1 LLRHRPGTQQLRSS
15 LIHTGTELMN
25 LAHMVRSKVVGL
37 SLLVAAAVFF
47 VTSPAHAT
55 LVLEDFNYGTGSGA
69 INGQNGGTGWGGAWT
84 GGGTS
89 LIQYIPTGLIF
100 ADVPSSGG
108 AAKFVGQGPITRPF
122 AAAFDHDQNL
132 FGSFLV
138 NVPASDGNLEL
149 LGISDAAHATSD
161 STVQLGFTA
170 ALLNSNNHVPAV
182 NVLGG
187 TAQNL
192 NSAGL
197 AGSTTYM
204 YLFHY
209 SGPAAS
215 DSVTAWMLNATQYS
229 NWEAAGNTE
238 SYLNSATIGTSATGV
253 SGRATATGT
262 VTQTFSTLLLYSLS
276 GFNPGATYDHIALSS
291 SSITDAIGV
300 PEPASLTLLGTAG
313 IGAVLL
319 LRRRPSV
326 TAAARRHSLV

>member
-1 LLRHRPGTQQLRSS
+1 MKFTHIL
-15 LIHTGTELMN
+15 
-25 LAHMVRSKVVGL
+25 RSKVVGL
-37 SLLVAAAVFF
+37 SIFTAAAIFF
-47 VTSPAHAT
+47 ATSPARAT

-69 INGQNGGTGWGGAWT
+69 ISGQNGGTGWGGAWT

-108 AAKFVGQGPITRPF
+108 AAKFVGQGPITRSF

-149 LGISDAAHATSD
+149 LGISDAGHATSD
-161 STVQLGFTA
+161 STVQLGFSAT
-170 ALLNSNNHVPAV
+170 LLNSNNHVPSV

-187 TAQNL
+187 TQHSL
-192 NSAGL
+192 NPAGL

-215 DSVTAWMLNATQYS
+215 DSVTAWMLSVAQYS

-238 SYLNSATIGTSATGV
+238 SYLNSATIDTTATGV

-262 VTQTFSTLLLYSLS
+262 VTQTFSTLLLFSQS

-291 SSITDAIGV
+291 SSLTDAIGV
-300 PEPASLTLLGTAG
+300 PEPATLSLLAAGATLL
-313 IGAVLL
+313 LFS
-319 LRRRPSV
+319 RRRK
-326 TAAARRHSLV
+326 